1 MRWEFRY
8 IVEIDAQLPTCPYTM
23 HQNRL
28 QALSPN
34 QSSQQTMLE
43 NHTRAHMS
51 NPMICYLALLRFI
64 SCISSR
70 SLDSRFILRAPLSL
84 SHAKAPT
91 RIVFS
96 RVLFHHHML
105 FKCSQSCR
113 SMFSPGSPRASP
125 PFYDFTFFFMA
136 RNFMQNYS
144 KW

>member
-51 NPMICYLALLRFI
+51 NPMICYLAHLRFI
-64 SCISSR
+64 SCVSSR
-70 SLDSRFILRAPLSL
+70 SLDSRFILRAHLSL
-84 SHAKAPT
+84 PTPKRRLESCSRESFPTIMCHSNTPNHAD
-91 RIVFS
+91 RYS
-96 RVLFHHHML
+96 RQGL
-105 FKCSQSCR
+105 
-113 SMFSPGSPRASP
+113 PASP
-125 PFYDFTFFFMA
+125 PFYDFPFFFTV
-136 RNFMQNYS
+136 RNLMQNYS